1 MALARPAAVGKKKAR
16 EGERMREKR
25 MEKKWYGGTLGWRDQ
40 NSITDAAAAAGFD
53 LSDRILALPPPPPT
67 KTSVSGSMIRVPHS
81 TFRRQPRTRRI
92 NDLSSRRSRTT
103 ITIHTAMTRA
113 MYSLTCQPPHRSV
126 FHCKECRRL
135 SSARYGAG
143 GLTCFCLVRLFVFIT
158 VINIPFLARYYF
170 NPYGSHYFFAPL
182 LWSHMGHDI
191 SSQF

>member
-1 MALARPAAVGKKKAR
+1 MPLLPLASISPIGPSSSSSPSAL
-16 EGERMREKR
+16 
-25 MEKKWYGGTLGWRDQ
+25 
-40 NSITDAAAAAGFD
+40 
-53 LSDRILALPPPPPT
+53 T

-113 MYSLTCQPPHRSV
+113 MYSLACQPPHRSV

-158 VINIPFLARYYF
+158 VINTLFLARYYF
-170 NPYGSHYFFAPL
+170 NPRRSHYFFAPS
-182 LWSHMGHDI
+182 LWSHMGRDRNF
-191 SSQF
+191 SSLEMLEKIYRNLFYPIGYNTS